1 MKKTLAFLLVAFV
14 VMVAWLNQQ
23 THTNKPDSAGWSLST
38 LLGDAP
44 DGFRRVTAVVPFEFP
59 KDHGAHLDFRNEWWY
74 FTGRLDSGDREMG
87 FQFTLFRFG
96 MNPPDDGTDSASQT
110 AEASAWASDHVWMAH
125 LALSDGGTPHTPPR
139 FYQSERF
146 ARGTLDLAGADE
158 QSWWLKDWRVTAT
171 QAGWKL
177 EANTDEFGL
186 SLELEPMRPI
196 TLQGDQGFSQKGPE
210 VGNASHY
217 YSLTRMKASGEVI
230 LNVPNEERLAVEG
243 LAWLDREWGSGQL
256 SDTQSGWD
264 WFAIHL
270 DDGRDL
276 MVYRLRNLDDS
287 MSVFSAGVLVEPDGT
302 THPLGH
308 DDFVA
313 EPLNWWTDSSGVA
326 WPTHWQVMVP
336 AHGLSLITRPLFEA
350 QRWTKSVAYWEGAI
364 NIFDANESRIN
375 GERAST
381 QVGRGYLELS
391 GYAGR
396 ETPRRRA
403 SQKKP
408 TQGE

>member
-1 MKKTLAFLLVAFV
+1 MKKTLIFLLGVLALIIG
-14 VMVAWLNQQ
+14 WLHLETRTQ
-23 THTNKPDSAGWSLST
+23 TPSPSGWSLST

-44 DGFRRVTAVVPFEFP
+44 EGFERVTAPVPFNFP
-59 KDHGAHLDFRNEWWY
+59 ADHAAHLGFRNEWWY
-74 FTGRLDSGDREMG
+74 FTGRLDAPDRELG

-96 MNPPDDGTDSASQT
+96 ANPPGDDSQAT
-110 AEASAWASDHVWMAH
+110 PAEASSAWASDHLWMAH
-125 LALSDGGTPHTPPR
+125 LALSDGGTATTPPR
-139 FYQSERF
+139 FYQAERF
-146 ARGTLDLAGADE
+146 ARDTLDLAGATE
-158 QSWWLKDWRVTAT
+158 QKWWLKDWQVVAT
-171 QAGWKL
+171 DTGWRL
-177 EANTDEFGL
+177 DAQTDEFEL
-186 SLELEPMRPI
+186 SLDLVPTRPI

-210 VGNASHY
+210 VGNASFY
-217 YSLTRMKASGEVI
+217 YSLTRMQATGQVVLHTPKA
-230 LNVPNEERLAVEG
+230 ERLSVEG

-287 MSVFSAGVLVEPDGT
+287 MSSFSAGVLVEPDGT
-302 THPLGH
+302 THHLDH
-308 DDFVA
+308 SDFVVA
-313 EPLNWWTDSSGVA
+313 PLQWWTDSMGVA
-326 WPTHWQVMVP
+326 WPTHWRVTLTE
-336 AHGLSLITRPLFEA
+336 HDLSLITRPLFEE
-350 QRWTKSVAYWEGAI
+350 QRWRQSVAYWEGAI
-364 NIFDANESRIN
+364 DVFDAKRSRTD
-375 GERAST
+375 GENAST

-403 SQKKP
+403 SQKRP